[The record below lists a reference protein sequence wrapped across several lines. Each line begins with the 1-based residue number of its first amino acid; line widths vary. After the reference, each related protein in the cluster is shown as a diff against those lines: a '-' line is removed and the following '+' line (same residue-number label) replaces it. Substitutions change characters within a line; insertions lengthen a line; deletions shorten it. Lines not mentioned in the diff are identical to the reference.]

1 MEYYIKDIKDAAFE
15 GKEVNL
21 NGFVNSIR
29 KGKNNS
35 FLILRDPTGIIQC
48 VSHSGDI
55 AFDNVNKATRESAVN
70 VRGVL
75 RKDQRAE
82 GGYEIQIKDMMLY
95 SVAEPF
101 PLKKGHKKV
110 FLFDNRHLWIR
121 SPKSAAIM
129 KIRSTI
135 FSSIHEFFLVNGFYE
150 IQSPSFVGGSV
161 EGGAT
166 LFETEYFDKKAY
178 LTQSWQL
185 YAEAMVDSLWKIY
198 TVAPSFRAEKSRTWR
213 HLTEFWHAEAEVAFK
228 TNDDVIDLEEKL
240 VKHVVK
246 NVLMKNADELK
257 LLKRDTTILEN
268 VVNKPFLRMKY
279 EEVIDL
285 ANRSGLKLEYGAD
298 LGADE
303 ERAITSKMDIPL
315 FSIDYPAKLKPFYHK
330 PDPKDPK
337 HVLCNDLLAPE
348 GYGEIIGGGQRVD
361 DKETLLRRLKE
372 EGLNEND
379 YNWYIDLRR
388 YGAIPHSGFGVGV
401 DRLVMWICK
410 LPHIMYAVP
419 FPRTPRRLTP

>member
-1 MEYYIKDIKDAAFE
+1 MDIKDIKSDKFN
-15 GKEVNL
+15 GKNVTI

-29 KGKNNS
+29 KGKNNT
-35 FLILRDPTGIIQC
+35 FLMLRDPSGLIQC
-48 VSHSGDI
+48 VSHSFEKD
-55 AFDNVNKATRESAVN
+55 FETVNNITRESAIEVS
-70 VRGVL
+70 GVVK
-75 RKDQRAE
+75 KDERAE
-82 GGYEIQIKDMMLY
+82 GGYELQISELKVY
-95 SVAEPF
+95 SIAEPY

-121 SPKSAAIM
+121 SPKTTAIM
-129 KIRSTI
+129 KIRSTV
-135 FSSIHEFFLVNGFYE
+135 FSSIHEFFSSMNFYE

-166 LFETEYFDKKAY
+166 LFETQYFNRKAY

-228 TNDDVIDLEEKL
+228 TNDDVMDLEEKL
-240 VKHVVK
+240 IKFVIK
-246 NVLMKNADELK
+246 NVLSKNEDDLK
-257 LLKRDTTILEN
+257 VINRDTKILEN
-268 VVNKPFLRMKY
+268 TVSKPFLRMKY

-285 ANRSGLKLEYGAD
+285 ANRNGLKLEYGAD

-303 ERAITSKMDIPL
+303 ERVITSKLDVPI
-315 FSIDYPAKLKPFYHK
+315 FSIDYPIELKPFYHK
-330 PDPKDPK
+330 PNPKDPK

-361 DKETLLRRLKE
+361 DKETLLKRLKE
-372 EGLNEND
+372 EKLNEKD
-379 YNWYIDLRR
+379 YEWYIDLRR
-388 YGAIPHSGFGVGV
+388 YGAIPHSGFGLGV

-410 LPHIMYAVP
+410 LPHIMYGVP
-419 FPRTPRRLTP
+419 FPRTPRRLNP